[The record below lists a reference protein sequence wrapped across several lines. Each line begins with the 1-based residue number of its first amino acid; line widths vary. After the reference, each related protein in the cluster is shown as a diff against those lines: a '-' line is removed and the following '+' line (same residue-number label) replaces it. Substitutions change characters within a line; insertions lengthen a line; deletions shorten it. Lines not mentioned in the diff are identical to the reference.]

1 MQIPEYFNYYVN
13 ELGCKFEVLCWH
25 KGNCMPT
32 YHNKY
37 LTDTE
42 YCLYFR
48 NGSNQLHPN
57 SYEDAQTFWFAPI
70 NQVDKNKYKHPTIKP
85 LNMIEKLVRNSS
97 SEGDLVFDPFLGSG
111 TTGVACKNLNR
122 NFIGTEISEEYFKIA
137 QDRLN
142 EDKQHIE
149 GFFE

>member
-1 MQIPEYFNYYVN
+1 
-13 ELGCKFEVLCWH
+13 
-25 KGNCMPT
+25 MPT

-111 TTGVACKNLNR
+111 TTGVVCKEMGYS
-122 NFIGTEISEEYFKIA
+122 FIGVEVDKDTFTKAEYRIA
-137 QDRLN
+137 SSTYMGN
-142 EDKQHIE
+142 NNV
-149 GFFE
+149 

>member
-1 MQIPEYFNYYVN
+1 
-13 ELGCKFEVLCWH
+13 
-25 KGNCMPT
+25 
-32 YHNKY
+32 

-97 SEGDLVFDPFLGSG
+97 NEGDLVFDPFLGSG